1 MPEGDT
7 VHLLARRL
15 GERLIGRTLVRTDFR
30 VPAFATSDLS
40 GQVVEDVGARGK
52 HLLIRTD
59 AGLTIHSHLK
69 MEGRWHLQPPRGR
82 WPAPPYRVRLVL
94 ETEDVAAFGVLL
106 GVLEIIRTSEE
117 AVTLAHLGPDVL
129 GPDWD
134 PGEALR
140 RLLGDP
146 ERTVGEAVIDQR
158 VMAGPGN
165 IYRNESLFLR
175 GLHPSNPVSS
185 VRDPAA
191 LVDLIKRLMEAN
203 RDTAAQVTTGDP
215 RPGRQ
220 RWVHGRNRR
229 ACRRC
234 GTTIRSGELGPR
246 TQERVVYW
254 CPSCQ
259 PRI

>member
-15 GERLIGRTLVRTDFR
+15 GERLVGRPLVRTDFR

-40 GQVVEDVGARGK
+40 GQTVTGVLARGK

-69 MEGRWHLQPPRGR
+69 MDGRWHLRRPDEP
-82 WPAPPYRVRLVL
+82 WPAPPYRVRIVL
-94 ETEDVAAFGVLL
+94 ETDEVRAFGVLL
-106 GVLEIIRTSEE
+106 GVLEIIPTSAE
-117 AVTLAHLGPDVL
+117 AATLAHLGPDVL

-134 PGEALR
+134 PEEAVR
-140 RLLGDP
+140 RLIEDP
-146 ERTVGEAVIDQR
+146 TRTVGEAVIDQR

-175 GLHPSNPVSS
+175 GLRPSNSVSS
-185 VRDPAA
+185 VLDPAA

-203 RDTAAQVTTGDP
+203 RGTAAQVTTGDP

-229 ACRRC
+229 PCRRC
-234 GTTIRSGELGPR
+234 GTLIRSGELGPP
-246 TQERVVYW
+246 TQDRVVYW

-259 PRI
+259 PPA